1 MFHVKFHYSWLPGQQ
16 QSKSGEMQLFGLLEG
31 IHREGSLRAACQQVG
46 LSYRYAWG
54 LLGRWS
60 EHFGQPLAML
70 EQGRGAFLT
79 PLGKKLLWAQQ
90 RVQARL
96 APQIEALS
104 AELEREL
111 ASAIEPDTARIDIV
125 ASHDLALTAVRDHLA
140 RNGGP
145 RLDVRFQGSVAC
157 LAALEAD
164 QAEVA
169 GFHAGPEHAEA
180 DAFRRMLNPRSMSL
194 IRFVTRRQGLIL
206 TAGNPKRIRGVKD
219 LVRTEFIN
227 RQAGSGTRLAFDR
240 LLSQAKVGT
249 GKIAGYQNEE
259 FTHLAVAATIASG
272 HAEAGMGIEA
282 AARQYGLDFLPLF
295 DEAYF
300 LACRT
305 KLLDT
310 AKMQK
315 LLSQLAKPAL
325 RQMLAK
331 IPGYGVDGLGTL
343 IDIDSAFKPSA

>member
-16 QSKSGEMQLFGLLEG
+16 QSKSGEMQLFGLLAG

-60 EHFGQPLAML
+60 EHFGQPLVMM
-70 EQGRGAFLT
+70 EQGRGAYLT

-111 ASAIEPDTARIDIV
+111 ASAIEPDTARLDIV

-145 RLDVRFQGSVAC
+145 RLDVRFQGSAAC
-157 LAALEAD
+157 LAALAAG
-164 QAEVA
+164 QAEIA
-169 GFHAGPEHAEA
+169 GFHVDPGHAEA
-180 DAFRRMLNPRSMSL
+180 EAFQRFLNPKSMSL
-194 IRFVTRRQGLIL
+194 VRFVTRRQGLIL
-206 TAGNPKRIRGVKD
+206 AAGNPKKVRGVKD

-240 LLSQAKVGT
+240 LLSRANVGA

-295 DEAYF
+295 EETYF

-305 KLLDT
+305 VLLESD
-310 AKMQK
+310 KMQK
-315 LLSQLAKPAL
+315 FLAQLGKPAM
-325 RQMLAK
+325 RQALAK
-331 IPGYGVDGLGTL
+331 IPGYGVDALGTL
-343 IDIDSAFKPSA
+343 VGIESAFKPPA